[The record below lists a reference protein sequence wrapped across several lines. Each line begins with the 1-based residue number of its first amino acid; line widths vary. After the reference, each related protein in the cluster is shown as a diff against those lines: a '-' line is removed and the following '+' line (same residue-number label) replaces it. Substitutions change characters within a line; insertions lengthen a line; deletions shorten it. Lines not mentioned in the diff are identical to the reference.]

1 MVKKWASY
9 NQKNKFLVTVTLV
22 HSYHPHPHPLMLSL
36 TLIPIP
42 LPNFHLMATYPDSLV
57 MHHFVFTVHP
67 SSTIKLHFIQS
78 NLDYLQVL

>member
-1 MVKKWASY
+1 M
-9 NQKNKFLVTVTLV
+9 
-22 HSYHPHPHPLMLSL
+22 HSLS
-36 TLIPIP
+36 LIPIP

-57 MHHFVFTVHP
+57 MHHFVFIVHP